1 MVVRKAGIQING
13 TIFYK
18 WVQLLAYADDINII
32 ARSRKTLKEAF
43 LSLERAARETGLR
56 INKKKLST

>member
-1 MVVRKAGIQING
+1 
-13 TIFYK
+13 
-18 WVQLLAYADDINII
+18 LAYADNFDII

-56 INKKKLST
+56 INEEKTKYHIFQ